1 MVQKQIEVDCPC
13 CDSRLV
19 IDVLT
24 AKVLKHV
31 PPTKLDETGRPV
43 LDGGRWDAASKRVKG
58 RESRGTASFDA
69 AVGKERS
76 REDELDDLF
85 RKAQDKLKRRRE
97 DDLL

>member
-24 AKVLKHV
+24 AKVLKHI
-31 PPTKLDETGRPV
+31 PPAKLDETGRPV
-43 LDGGRWDAASKRVKG
+43 LDGGRWDAASQRVKG
-58 RESRGTASFDA
+58 RETRGTASFDA
-69 AVGKERS
+69 ALGKERS
-76 REDELDDLF
+76 RDDELDDLF
-85 RKAQDKLKRRRE
+85 KKAQDKLKRRRE